1 MNAEQFIK
9 LVEAYGA
16 ELKHWPEFYQKQAS
30 EVLALNLPA
39 VNQVLDDARLLD
51 EIFAGH
57 AVAPPD
63 RTLFESI
70 ISSAPQIKK
79 SFWQQLNIKAWLS
92 FSGLIGTGLAGALAG
107 AFFVSIW
114 TSGVLSA
121 NADGTGESVGS
132 MAQYVDVGQEWS

>member
-16 ELKHWPEFYQKQAS
+16 ELKHWPECYQKQAS

-39 VNQVLDDARLLD
+39 VNQALDDARFLD
-51 EIFAGH
+51 EIFASH
-57 AVAPPD
+57 VVAPAE

-132 MAQYVDVGQEWS
+132 MAQYVDVVQEWS